1 MPGLEPRA
9 PHRRPELGRSSMRWR
24 FLAAAVLT
32 VLAMIAVAVLL
43 VALPLVD

>member
-9 PHRRPELGRSSMRWR
+9 PHRQPKLGRRSMRWR

-32 VLAMIAVAVLL
+32 VLAMIAVVALL
-43 VALPLVD
+43 VALPITD

>member
-9 PHRRPELGRSSMRWR
+9 PHRQPKLDRRSMRWR

-32 VLAMIAVAVLL
+32 VLAMIAVAALVMVL
-43 VALPLVD
+43 PITD